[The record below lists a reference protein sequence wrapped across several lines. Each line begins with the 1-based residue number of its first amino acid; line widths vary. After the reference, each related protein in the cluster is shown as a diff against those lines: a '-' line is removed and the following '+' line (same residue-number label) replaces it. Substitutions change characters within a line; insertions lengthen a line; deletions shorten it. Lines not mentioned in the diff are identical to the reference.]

1 MARRNLTQAE
11 IEREVERIMRGEDSD
26 PDDFEDDGSDFEDDN
41 LLRESESSE
50 NENEDDTVTESNVV
64 AMEVETTRA
73 AAEDTERVEGKSSY
87 IIKPSKTSLIGKNGH
102 KWSSEIPAQSKRT
115 AARNIIH
122 FVPGAKGAAKNC
134 STFDEYF
141 AHFFTDKILDI
152 VLQYTNAE
160 ISIQSQ
166 KYHSNY
172 NVSLTTKSEIKAL
185 FAILIRSA
193 ANKDNHLSA
202 KYMFDRKVSGT
213 FYKACMSRERFIFL
227 MNCLRFDSRDTRNE
241 RKQSD
246 SFTHIR
252 EIWEIF
258 IEICRSSYTPST
270 YLTIDEQLVGF
281 RGRCPFRIYIPNKPA
296 KYGIKIVMLCD
307 SSSKYMIDA
316 SPYLGKG
323 TNTNG
328 LPLATHFV
336 RELTKSVQGSNRN
349 ITMDNWFTSIPLADE
364 LLKEPYNL
372 TIIGTLRK
380 NKAEIPQ
387 EFLNVKQ
394 RNPNTSIFCYD
405 RKKTMVSYMPKKN
418 KVVLLLST
426 MHENAELATNGKPE
440 IIVHYNQTKG
450 GVDTF
455 DQMCSSMCCNRKT
468 RRWPMVIFYDMINIA
483 CINSYIIYT
492 TNTLK
497 LNKKPM
503 NRYQYMIEL
512 SNCLADSWLRERL
525 KIKTLR
531 RDIRTDIASILN
543 LPEETETADYLEKKR
558 KTCFYC
564 PSRKRRM
571 TSTYCDQCK
580 NAICGEHRG
589 NICRECAKKI
599 YK

>member
-87 IIKPSKTSLIGKNGH
+87 IIKPS
-102 KWSSEIPAQSKRT
+102 
-115 AARNIIH
+115 
-122 FVPGAKGAAKNC
+122 
-134 STFDEYF
+134 
-141 AHFFTDKILDI
+141 
-152 VLQYTNAE
+152 
-160 ISIQSQ
+160 
-166 KYHSNY
+166 
-172 NVSLTTKSEIKAL
+172 
-185 FAILIRSA
+185 
-193 ANKDNHLSA
+193 
-202 KYMFDRKVSGT
+202 
-213 FYKACMSRERFIFL
+213 
-227 MNCLRFDSRDTRNE
+227 DSRDTRNE

-364 LLKEPYNL
+364 LLKEPYSL

-380 NKAEIPQ
+380 Q
-387 EFLNVKQ
+387 
-394 RNPNTSIFCYD
+394 S
-405 RKKTMVSYMPKKN
+405 
-418 KVVLLLST
+418 
-426 MHENAELATNGKPE
+426 
-440 IIVHYNQTKG
+440 
-450 GVDTF
+450 
-455 DQMCSSMCCNRKT
+455 
-468 RRWPMVIFYDMINIA
+468 
-483 CINSYIIYT
+483 
-492 TNTLK
+492 
-497 LNKKPM
+497 
-503 NRYQYMIEL
+503 
-512 SNCLADSWLRERL
+512 
-525 KIKTLR
+525 
-531 RDIRTDIASILN
+531 
-543 LPEETETADYLEKKR
+543 
-558 KTCFYC
+558 
-564 PSRKRRM
+564 
-571 TSTYCDQCK
+571 
-580 NAICGEHRG
+580 
-589 NICRECAKKI
+589 
-599 YK
+599 